1 MRSKPKLTRHRPAP
15 LHVRLRLVEQEDALR
30 SWESALG
37 LIADDL
43 AEHLLEKARTEAS
56 ALLGEPIP
64 APADAEIAAL
74 VREHERGR
82 VGEGL

>member
-43 AEHLLEKARTEAS
+43 ADHLLEKARAEAS
-56 ALLGEPIP
+56 SLGEEIP
-64 APADAEIAAL
+64 ALNNGEIAAL
-74 VREHERGR
+74 AREHGR
-82 VGEGL
+82 KLVGEGR

>member
-1 MRSKPKLTRHRPAP
+1 MRSKPKLTRHRPEP
-15 LHVRLRLVEQEDALR
+15 LHVRLRRVEKEDALR

-43 AEHLLEKARTEAS
+43 AGHLLEKARTEAS

-64 APADAEIAAL
+64 APAEAEIAAL
-74 VREHERGR
+74 VREHGRER
-82 VGEGL
+82 VGEGP